1 MLLCSGMP
9 YYRSVFAENKLT
21 AFWQKGCYIMIK
33 EEIKKIWRPGIIAV
47 LILTGAVFYA
57 MFLNFYVQYFPNGP
71 QMDGLMRTAE
81 QWAEE
86 YGTSLSPDE
95 AAKAKAAY
103 PKLIAEADRYT
114 ASNSLFKEHGVNSYD
129 EFKEFYNKAV
139 YSVSGQIGVDEQ
151 KLYSDANIMLNYLQ
165 SEETKNIDGR
175 IYALDTY
182 TQMYDSWLSALQ
194 AAEYEK
200 KELFNANKLLSDGV
214 LWQNM
219 LPNEITDTA
228 SRYFSNLLV
237 WIIVSVCLLISPLT
251 VRDKMRKMRQLQW
264 SSRHGR
270 KILNTQFKASVL
282 SAIALT
288 TINILLFG
296 PVFLLK
302 IPSVFFDCHML
313 SFMQGSLPW
322 FNWTLRGWLAV
333 MVLLSYAAGVSAA
346 SAAFFLSRYS
356 QNLVAMLLKLIP
368 LIIISA
374 IIAMKLLVNAF
385 YYSSPLYKISGIPGI
400 EAIVPCSA
408 LILGAALCMA
418 ACKKEKK
425 KEI

>member
-1 MLLCSGMP
+1 
-9 YYRSVFAENKLT
+9 
-21 AFWQKGCYIMIK
+21 MIK

-47 LILTGAVFYA
+47 LILTGAFFYGL
-57 MFLNFYVQYFPNGP
+57 FLNFYVQYFPNGP

-81 QWAEE
+81 QWAAE

-103 PKLIAEADRYT
+103 PKLIAEVDRYT
-114 ASNSLFKEHGVNSYD
+114 ASNSLFKEHGVNSYN

-139 YSVSGQIGVDEQ
+139 YNVSGQIGADKQ

-165 SEETKNIDGR
+165 SEDTENIDGR

-182 TQMYDSWLSALQ
+182 TQMYDNWLSAFQ
-194 AAEYEK
+194 AAEYDK
-200 KELFNANKLLSDGV
+200 KELSNANKLLSDGV
-214 LWQNM
+214 SWQNM

-228 SRYFSNLLV
+228 SRYFSYLLV

-264 SSRHGR
+264 SSQHGR

-282 SAIALT
+282 SAILLT
-288 TINILLFG
+288 TFNILLFG
-296 PVFLLK
+296 TVFLIK
-302 IPSVFFDCHML
+302 VPPIFFDCRMF

-322 FNWTLRGWLAV
+322 VNWTLRGWLAV
-333 MVLLSYAAGVSAA
+333 IVLLSYAAGVSAA

-356 QNLVAMLLKLIP
+356 QNLVSMLLKLIP

-374 IIAMKLLVNAF
+374 VIAMKLLVNVF
-385 YYSSPLYKISGIPGI
+385 YYSSPLYRITGIPGI
-400 EAIVPCSA
+400 EAVLPC
-408 LILGAALCMA
+408 AALVLSMLFCVW
-418 ACKKEKK
+418 ACITERKKEL
-425 KEI
+425 